1 MDEQKIIR
9 KTLLKNTFINFIIF
23 TTILLV
29 FDFIIYNHVKN
40 ELFRTVDIQLQETAN
55 RISDA
60 ESFSLDG
67 RNRNGEID
75 REEIRPTEDNN
86 SEGELLSR
94 EDLGNFSPRMV
105 TIVRDLDGNLE
116 NEEGLGSLEDYLGE
130 INFDK
135 NNLEQIYNIE
145 ISQKYEYRGINFK
158 FVNENDEEKYM
169 QILINIDGETT
180 TMENLFNI
188 LIIGTIAL
196 IIISI
201 IFSYILSKRSIKP
214 LIDAYRKQTEFVQ
227 NASHELRTPLTI
239 IQAKQ
244 ELLLQNPN
252 SKIIDKS
259 QDINLT
265 LKETKRLSKLIKDL
279 MELARAD
286 SNKYPLEKTDIN
298 IDELI
303 KETTMPYAELVKI
316 QDKTLKLDLNYNST
330 IKGNRDKLVELLIII
345 LDNAIK
351 YTKSQDI
358 ITMKTSKKD
367 KKFLLEIIDTGI
379 GVDKK
384 ELENI
389 FDRFYRTDK
398 AHSKE
403 TGGTGLGLSIAKTI
417 ATMHNGTI
425 KAINNEPKGLIIQ
438 IKI

>member
-29 FDFIIYNHVKN
+29 FDIIIYNHVKG
-40 ELFRTVDIQLQETAN
+40 ELFRTVDMQLQETAN
-55 RISDA
+55 RISSA
-60 ESFSLDG
+60 EAFSLDG

-75 REEIRPTEDNN
+75 REQIRPAEEDV
-86 SEGELLSR
+86 EREELSR
-94 EDLGNFSPRMV
+94 EDIENFSPRMI

-116 NEEGLGSLEDYLGE
+116 NEEGLGILEDYLGE
-130 INFDK
+130 INFDE

-286 SNKYPLEKTDIN
+286 SNKYPLEKADIN

-303 KETTMPYAELVKI
+303 KETTMPYVELAKI
-316 QDKTLKLDLNYNST
+316 QNKTLNLDLNYNST

-351 YTKSQDI
+351 YTKSQDV
-358 ITMKTSKKD
+358 ITIKTSKKD
-367 KKFLLEIIDTGI
+367 KKCLLEIIDTGI

-417 ATMHNGTI
+417 VTMHNGTI